1 MKRGAGFPRLPACRV
16 GIMRGCCRCRPGGRP
31 RSRRGRTRPTPWTT
45 TRRTAAPGA
54 PHTTAP
60 ARSPRGRGD
69 PRTACPARVA
79 AASLLLACASSPVFA
94 QGLPGPRP
102 TAGCVHAKY
111 AWHVCNAAQCAQLQE
126 QAVDCLYCMACYICT
141 ELCRLAR
148 AMRMSHDGDKHGAST
163 GSCGST
169 VPRHSLVDNS
179 TVSHDR
185 RSCTHLLKR
194 LSAVLGQTACLMLGT
209 VNRAVSSTAE
219 QTSKRNLKTARYK
232 NSALST

>member
-1 MKRGAGFPRLPACRV
+1 MV
-16 GIMRGCCRCRPGGRP
+16 GGRGRAGGVRALPHGLLREGRRPLELHIPP
-31 RSRRGRTRPTPWTT
+31 RPP
-45 TRRTAAPGA
+45 AARAGA
-54 PHTTAP
+54 VSLGPLAP
-60 ARSPRGRGD
+60 R
-69 PRTACPARVA
+69 ACGCTELA
-79 AASLLLACASSPVFA
+79 AGLCVQPCFCR
-94 QGLPGPRP
+94 GLPGPRP
-102 TAGCVHAKY
+102 TAGCVHANY

-126 QAVDCLYCMACYICT
+126 QAIDCLYCMACYICT

-209 VNRAVSSTAE
+209 INRAVSSTAE